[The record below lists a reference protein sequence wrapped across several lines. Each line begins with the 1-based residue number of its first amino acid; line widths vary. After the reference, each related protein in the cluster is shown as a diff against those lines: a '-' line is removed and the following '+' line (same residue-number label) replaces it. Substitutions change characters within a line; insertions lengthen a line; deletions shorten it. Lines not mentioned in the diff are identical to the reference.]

1 VNEKVKNL
9 IQNLLTPTFF
19 KRVAFFVLSDILISM
34 LSLYLAFLIR
44 FDFSFSFEYKEI
56 YINLLPFF
64 IIFKIFVFW
73 VFKVYKIT
81 WRYVSITEVLK
92 IGNSTLIVM
101 FGFIFMVFISRNYPH
116 LTRTLPFGSFN
127 SFSSLPISVILI
139 DSLLFFLF
147 SSALRISKRVY
158 LELIKGYTTKRG
170 LSTLI
175 IGAGNTGEMILRDIK
190 RTGYVEFYPVGFLDD
205 DKRKIGT
212 YLHGVKVLDKIE
224 NLEKVI
230 KAYSIEAIIIAIAS
244 LSHRELTGIYISAKK
259 IGVKTIKIIPKIY
272 NFEKPEISVK
282 KLEDINIED
291 LLARKTVQ
299 VDLKK
304 IGSFLN
310 HKKVLI
316 TGAGGSIGSEI
327 ALQTYQFNPSELI
340 LFDIDETELFNLELK
355 LNKLFKADGV
365 KLHFIVGDI
374 RDYKKLEEVIESF
387 RPQIIFHSA
396 AYKHVPMMEYNP
408 DEAVK
413 VNVFGTYNLAKLSQ
427 QFGVEKF
434 INISTDKAVRPKSI
448 MGATKRLSEYI
459 CRAFNELGKTEYIS
473 VRFGNVVG
481 SRGSVLPLWLEQIK
495 QGGPITVTH
504 PDMKRYFMTIHEA
517 VSLVLMA
524 SAVGRGGEILVLDM
538 GEPVK
543 ILDLAEQFIRINGLE
558 PYRDIDIKFTGIRP
572 GENLFEDILTAE
584 EGTDATMYERIFI
597 AKGDNCFTLKD
608 IETIM
613 DKFKKI
619 LHDKKGK
626 EEIRKT
632 LQEVLQENKISCYPS
647 LLSS

>member
-1 VNEKVKNL
+1 
-9 IQNLLTPTFF
+9 
-19 KRVAFFVLSDILISM
+19 M

-101 FGFIFMVFISRNYPH
+101 SGFIFMVFISRNYPH

-170 LSTLI
+170 LRTLI

-259 IGVKTIKIIPKIY
+259 FGVKTIKIIPKIY

-299 VDLKK
+299 VDQKK

-327 ALQTYQFNPSELI
+327 ALQTCQFNPSELI

-355 LNKLFKADGV
+355 LNKLFKADKV

-413 VNVFGTYNLAKLSQ
+413 VNVFGTYNLAKLST
-427 QFGVEKF
+427 QFKVEKF

-459 CRAFNELGKTEYIS
+459 CRAFNDLGKTEYVS

-481 SRGSVLPLWLEQIK
+481 SRGSVLPVWLEQIK

-504 PDMKRYFMTIHEA
+504 PDMKRYFMTIPEA

-524 SAVGRGGEILVLDM
+524 SAVGKGGEILVLDM

-597 AKGDNCFTLKD
+597 AKGDKCFSLKD
-608 IETIM
+608 IETII
-613 DKFKKI
+613 KNLNEI
-619 LHDKKGK
+619 VYGEKGK
-626 EEIRKT
+626 EKEKMIKQF
-632 LQEVLQENKISCYPS
+632 LQDVILNSKKQ
-647 LLSS
+647 

>member
-1 VNEKVKNL
+1 MGDHFQVNEKVKNL
-9 IQNLLTPTFF
+9 IQNLLTPTLF

-64 IIFKIFVFW
+64 IVFKIFVFW

-101 FGFIFMVFISRNYPH
+101 SGFIFMVFISRNYPH
-116 LTRTLPFGSFN
+116 LTRTLPFGFFN

-158 LELIKGYTTKRG
+158 LELIKGYTTKKG
-170 LSTLI
+170 LRTLI

-244 LSHRELTGIYISAKK
+244 LTHRELTGIYISAKK
-259 IGVKTIKIIPKIY
+259 FGVKTIKIIPKIY

-299 VDLKK
+299 VDQKK

-310 HKKVLI
+310 QKKVLI

-327 ALQTYQFNPSELI
+327 ALQTCQFNPSELI

-365 KLHFIVGDI
+365 KHFIVGDI

-413 VNVFGTYNLAKLSQ
+413 VNVLGTYNLAKLST
-427 QFGVEKF
+427 QFKVEKF

-459 CRAFNELGKTEYIS
+459 CRAFNDLGKTEYIS

-481 SRGSVLPLWLEQIK
+481 SRGSVLPVWLEQIK

-504 PDMKRYFMTIHEA
+504 PDMKRYFMTIPEA

-524 SAVGRGGEILVLDM
+524 SAVGKGGEILVLDM

-584 EGTDATMYERIFI
+584 EGTDATMYEGIFI

-608 IETIM
+608 IETII
-613 DKFKKI
+613 KNLNEI
-619 LHDKKGK
+619 VYGEKGK
-626 EEIRKT
+626 EKEKMIKQF
-632 LQEVLQENKISCYPS
+632 LQDVILNSKKQ
-647 LLSS
+647 

>member
-19 KRVAFFVLSDILISM
+19 KRTAFFVLSDILISM

-44 FDFSFSFEYKEI
+44 FDFSFPFEYKEI
-56 YINLLPFF
+56 YTNLLPFF
-64 IIFKIFVFW
+64 IIFKIFIFW

-170 LSTLI
+170 LRTLI

-259 IGVKTIKIIPKIY
+259 FGVKTIKIIPKIY

-327 ALQTYQFNPSELI
+327 ALQTCQFNPSELI

-355 LNKLFKADGV
+355 LSKLFKADGV

-459 CRAFNELGKTEYIS
+459 CRAFNDLGKTEYIS

-481 SRGSVLPLWLEQIK
+481 SRGSVLPVWLEQIK

-504 PDMKRYFMTIHEA
+504 PDMKRYFMTIPEA

-524 SAVGRGGEILVLDM
+524 SAVGKGGETLVLDM

-608 IETIM
+608 IETII
-613 DKFKKI
+613 KNLNEI
-619 LHDKKGK
+619 VYGEKGK
-626 EEIRKT
+626 EKEKMIKQF
-632 LQEVLQENKISCYPS
+632 LQDVILNSKKQ
-647 LLSS
+647 

>member
-9 IQNLLTPTFF
+9 IQNLLTPTLF

-64 IIFKIFVFW
+64 IVFKIFVFW

-101 FGFIFMVFISRNYPH
+101 SGFIFMVFISRNYPH
-116 LTRTLPFGSFN
+116 LTRTLPFGFFN

-158 LELIKGYTTKRG
+158 LELIKGYTTKKG
-170 LSTLI
+170 LRTLI

-244 LSHRELTGIYISAKK
+244 LTHRELTGIYISAKK
-259 IGVKTIKIIPKIY
+259 FGVKTIKIIPKIY

-299 VDLKK
+299 VDQKK

-310 HKKVLI
+310 QKKVLI

-327 ALQTYQFNPSELI
+327 ALQTCQFNPSELI

-365 KLHFIVGDI
+365 KHFIVGDI

-413 VNVFGTYNLAKLSQ
+413 VNVLGTYNLAKLST
-427 QFGVEKF
+427 QFKVEKF

-459 CRAFNELGKTEYIS
+459 CRAFNDLGKTEYIS

-481 SRGSVLPLWLEQIK
+481 SRGSVLPVWLEQIK

-504 PDMKRYFMTIHEA
+504 PDMKRYFMTIPEA

-524 SAVGRGGEILVLDM
+524 SAVGKGGEILVLDM

-584 EGTDATMYERIFI
+584 EGTDATMYEGIFI

-608 IETIM
+608 IETII
-613 DKFKKI
+613 KNLNEI
-619 LHDKKGK
+619 VYGEKGK
-626 EEIRKT
+626 EKEKMIKQF
-632 LQEVLQENKISCYPS
+632 LQDVILNSKKQ
-647 LLSS
+647 

>member
-1 VNEKVKNL
+1 VNGKVKNL

-44 FDFSFSFEYKEI
+44 FDFSFPFEYKEI

-64 IIFKIFVFW
+64 IVFKIFVFW

-92 IGNSTLIVM
+92 IGNSTLILM
-101 FGFIFMVFISRNYPH
+101 SGFIFMVFISRNYPH
-116 LTRTLPFGSFN
+116 LTRTLPFGFFN

-139 DSLLFFLF
+139 DGLLFFLF

-158 LELIKGYTTKRG
+158 LELIKGYTTKKG
-170 LSTLI
+170 LRTLI

-244 LSHRELTGIYISAKK
+244 LTHRELTRIYISAKK
-259 IGVKTIKIIPKIY
+259 FGIKTIKIIPKIY

-299 VDLKK
+299 VDQKK

-310 HKKVLI
+310 QKKVLI

-481 SRGSVLPLWLEQIK
+481 SRGSVLPVWLEQIK

-504 PDMKRYFMTIHEA
+504 PDMKRYFMTIPEA

-524 SAVGRGGEILVLDM
+524 SAVGKGGEILVLDM

-608 IETIM
+608 IETI
-613 DKFKKI
+613 I
-619 LHDKKGK
+619 RNLNEIVYGEKGK
-626 EEIRKT
+626 EKEKMIKQF
-632 LQEVLQENKISCYPS
+632 LQDVILNSKKQ
-647 LLSS
+647 

>member
-101 FGFIFMVFISRNYPH
+101 SGFIFMVFISRNYPH
-116 LTRTLPFGSFN
+116 LTRTLPFGFFN

-158 LELIKGYTTKRG
+158 LELIKGYTTKKG
-170 LSTLI
+170 LRTLI

-244 LSHRELTGIYISAKK
+244 LTHRELTGIYISAKK
-259 IGVKTIKIIPKIY
+259 FGVKTIKIIPKIY

-299 VDLKK
+299 VDQKK

-310 HKKVLI
+310 QKKVLI

-413 VNVFGTYNLAKLSQ
+413 VNVFGTYNLAKLST
-427 QFGVEKF
+427 QFKVEKF
-434 INISTDKAVRPKSI
+434 INISTDKAVKPKSI

-459 CRAFNELGKTEYIS
+459 CRAFNDLGKTEYIS

-481 SRGSVLPLWLEQIK
+481 SRGSVLPVWLEQIK

-504 PDMKRYFMTIHEA
+504 PDMKRYFMTIPEA

-524 SAVGRGGEILVLDM
+524 SAVGKGGEILVLDM

-597 AKGDNCFTLKD
+597 AKGDKCFSLKD
-608 IETIM
+608 IETII
-613 DKFKKI
+613 KNLNEI
-619 LHDKKGK
+619 VYGEKGK
-626 EEIRKT
+626 EKEKMIKQF
-632 LQEVLQENKISCYPS
+632 LQDVILNSKKQ
-647 LLSS
+647 

>member
-1 VNEKVKNL
+1 MNGKVKNL

-44 FDFSFSFEYKEI
+44 FDFSFPFEYKEI

-64 IIFKIFVFW
+64 IVFKIFVFW
-73 VFKVYKIT
+73 VFNVYKIT

-101 FGFIFMVFISRNYPH
+101 SGFIFMVFISRNYPH
-116 LTRTLPFGSFN
+116 LTRTLPFGFFN

-158 LELIKGYTTKRG
+158 LELIKGYTTKKG
-170 LSTLI
+170 LRTLI

-244 LSHRELTGIYISAKK
+244 LTHRELTGIYISAKK
-259 IGVKTIKIIPKIY
+259 FGVKTIKIIPKIY

-291 LLARKTVQ
+291 LLARKIVQ
-299 VDLKK
+299 VDQKK

-327 ALQTYQFNPSELI
+327 ALQTCQFNPSELI

-355 LNKLFKADGV
+355 LNKLFKADRV

-459 CRAFNELGKTEYIS
+459 CRAFNDLGKTEYIS

-481 SRGSVLPLWLEQIK
+481 SRGSVLPVWLEQIK

-504 PDMKRYFMTIHEA
+504 PDMKRYFMTIPEA

-524 SAVGRGGEILVLDM
+524 SAVGKGGEILVLDM

-597 AKGDNCFTLKD
+597 AKGDNCFSLKD
-608 IETIM
+608 IETLIENL
-613 DKFKKI
+613 KEI
-619 LHDKKGK
+619 IYGEKGK
-626 EEIRKT
+626 EKEKMIKQF
-632 LQEVLQENKISCYPS
+632 LQDVILNSKKQ
-647 LLSS
+647 

>member
-1 VNEKVKNL
+1 VGDHFQVNEKVKNL
-9 IQNLLTPTFF
+9 IQNLLTPTLF

-64 IIFKIFVFW
+64 IVFKIFVFW

-101 FGFIFMVFISRNYPH
+101 SGFIFMVFISRNYPH
-116 LTRTLPFGSFN
+116 LTRTLPFGFFN

-158 LELIKGYTTKRG
+158 LELIKGYTTKKG
-170 LSTLI
+170 LRTLI

-244 LSHRELTGIYISAKK
+244 LTHRELTGIYISAKK
-259 IGVKTIKIIPKIY
+259 FGVKTIKIIPKIY

-299 VDLKK
+299 VDQKK

-310 HKKVLI
+310 QKKVLI

-327 ALQTYQFNPSELI
+327 ALQTCQFNPSELI

-365 KLHFIVGDI
+365 KHFIVGDI

-413 VNVFGTYNLAKLSQ
+413 VNVLGTYNLAKLST
-427 QFGVEKF
+427 QFKVEKF

-459 CRAFNELGKTEYIS
+459 CRAFNDLGKTEYIS

-481 SRGSVLPLWLEQIK
+481 SRGSVLPVWLEQIK

-504 PDMKRYFMTIHEA
+504 PDMKRYFMTIPEA

-524 SAVGRGGEILVLDM
+524 SAVGKGGEILVLDM

-584 EGTDATMYERIFI
+584 EGTDATMYEGIFI

-608 IETIM
+608 IETII
-613 DKFKKI
+613 KNLNEI
-619 LHDKKGK
+619 VYGEKGK
-626 EEIRKT
+626 EKEKMIKQF
-632 LQEVLQENKISCYPS
+632 LQDVILNSKKQ
-647 LLSS
+647 

>member
-259 IGVKTIKIIPKIY
+259 FGVKTIKIIPKIY

-327 ALQTYQFNPSELI
+327 ALQTCQFNPSELI

-355 LNKLFKADGV
+355 LSKLFKADGG
-365 KLHFIVGDI
+365 KIA
-374 RDYKKLEEVIESF
+374 
-387 RPQIIFHSA
+387 FHRWG
-396 AYKHVPMMEYNP
+396 Y
-408 DEAVK
+408 
-413 VNVFGTYNLAKLSQ
+413 
-427 QFGVEKF
+427 
-434 INISTDKAVRPKSI
+434 
-448 MGATKRLSEYI
+448 KRL
-459 CRAFNELGKTEYIS
+459 
-473 VRFGNVVG
+473 
-481 SRGSVLPLWLEQIK
+481 Q
-495 QGGPITVTH
+495 
-504 PDMKRYFMTIHEA
+504 
-517 VSLVLMA
+517 
-524 SAVGRGGEILVLDM
+524 
-538 GEPVK
+538 
-543 ILDLAEQFIRINGLE
+543 
-558 PYRDIDIKFTGIRP
+558 
-572 GENLFEDILTAE
+572 
-584 EGTDATMYERIFI
+584 
-597 AKGDNCFTLKD
+597 
-608 IETIM
+608 ET
-613 DKFKKI
+613 
-619 LHDKKGK
+619 
-626 EEIRKT
+626 
-632 LQEVLQENKISCYPS
+632 
-647 LLSS
+647 

>member
-19 KRVAFFVLSDILISM
+19 KRTAFFVLSDILISM

-116 LTRTLPFGSFN
+116 LTRTLPFGFFN

-170 LSTLI
+170 LRTLI

-190 RTGYVEFYPVGFLDD
+190 RIGYVEFYPVGFLDD

-244 LSHRELTGIYISAKK
+244 LSHRELTGIYISAK
-259 IGVKTIKIIPKIY
+259 
-272 NFEKPEISVK
+272 NSVS
-282 KLEDINIED
+282 
-291 LLARKTVQ
+291 RQ
-299 VDLKK
+299 LK
-304 IGSFLN
+304 
-310 HKKVLI
+310 
-316 TGAGGSIGSEI
+316 
-327 ALQTYQFNPSELI
+327 
-340 LFDIDETELFNLELK
+340 
-355 LNKLFKADGV
+355 
-365 KLHFIVGDI
+365 
-374 RDYKKLEEVIESF
+374 
-387 RPQIIFHSA
+387 
-396 AYKHVPMMEYNP
+396 
-408 DEAVK
+408 
-413 VNVFGTYNLAKLSQ
+413 
-427 QFGVEKF
+427 
-434 INISTDKAVRPKSI
+434 
-448 MGATKRLSEYI
+448 
-459 CRAFNELGKTEYIS
+459 
-473 VRFGNVVG
+473 
-481 SRGSVLPLWLEQIK
+481 
-495 QGGPITVTH
+495 
-504 PDMKRYFMTIHEA
+504 
-517 VSLVLMA
+517 
-524 SAVGRGGEILVLDM
+524 
-538 GEPVK
+538 
-543 ILDLAEQFIRINGLE
+543 
-558 PYRDIDIKFTGIRP
+558 
-572 GENLFEDILTAE
+572 
-584 EGTDATMYERIFI
+584 
-597 AKGDNCFTLKD
+597 
-608 IETIM
+608 
-613 DKFKKI
+613 
-619 LHDKKGK
+619 
-626 EEIRKT
+626 
-632 LQEVLQENKISCYPS
+632 
-647 LLSS
+647 

>member
-1 VNEKVKNL
+1 MNEKVRNL

-19 KRVAFFVLSDILISM
+19 KRTAFFVLSDILISM

-44 FDFSFSFEYKEI
+44 FDFSFPLEYKEI
-56 YINLLPFF
+56 YINLLPLFL
-64 IIFKIFVFW
+64 IFKIFVFW

-101 FGFIFMVFISRNYPH
+101 SGFIFMVFISRNYPH
-116 LTRTLPFGSFN
+116 LTRTLPFGFFN

-139 DSLLFFLF
+139 DGLLFFLF

-170 LSTLI
+170 LRTLI

-190 RTGYVEFYPVGFLDD
+190 RTGYVKFYPVGFLDD

-244 LSHRELTGIYISAKK
+244 LTHRELTGIYISAKK
-259 IGVKTIKIIPKIY
+259 FGVKTIKIIPKIY
-272 NFEKPEISVK
+272 NFEKPKISVK

-299 VDLKK
+299 VDQKK

-310 HKKVLI
+310 QKKVLI

-327 ALQTYQFNPSELI
+327 SLQTCQFNPSELI

-413 VNVFGTYNLAKLSQ
+413 VNVFGTYNLAKLST
-427 QFGVEKF
+427 QFNVEKF
-434 INISTDKAVRPKSI
+434 INISTDKVVKPKSI
-448 MGATKRLSEYI
+448 MGATKRMAEYI
-459 CRAFNELGKTEYIS
+459 CKAFNDSNKTEFVS
-473 VRFGNVVG
+473 VRFGNVIG
-481 SRGSVLPLWLEQIK
+481 SRGSVLTVWLEQIK

-504 PDMKRYFMTIHEA
+504 PDMKRYFMTISEA

-524 SAVGRGGEILVLDM
+524 SVVGRGGEILVLDM

-543 ILDLAEQFIRINGLE
+543 ILDLAEQFIKLHGLE
-558 PYRDIDIKFTGIRP
+558 PYKDIDIIFTGIRP
-572 GENLFEDILTAE
+572 GENLFEDLLTAE
-584 EGTDATMYERIFI
+584 EGTNATMYERIFI
-597 AKGDNCFTLKD
+597 AKDSKNFTLEE
-608 IETIM
+608 IEILIENL
-613 DKFKKI
+613 KKI
-619 LHDKKGK
+619 IYGKKNQEK
-626 EEIRKT
+626 EKMIRHI
-632 LQEVLQENKISCYPS
+632 LQEACLP
-647 LLSS
+647 

>member
-1 VNEKVKNL
+1 VNGKVKNL

-56 YINLLPFF
+56 YTNLLPFF

-139 DSLLFFLF
+139 DGLLFFLF

-170 LSTLI
+170 LRTLI

-244 LSHRELTGIYISAKK
+244 LTHRELTGIYISAKK
-259 IGVKTIKIIPKIY
+259 FGVKTIKIIPKIY

-310 HKKVLI
+310 QKKVLI

-327 ALQTYQFNPSELI
+327 ALQTCQFNPSELI

-355 LNKLFKADGV
+355 LSKLFKADEV

-459 CRAFNELGKTEYIS
+459 CRAFNDLGKTEYIS

-481 SRGSVLPLWLEQIK
+481 SRGSVLPVWLEQIK

-504 PDMKRYFMTIHEA
+504 PDMKRYFMTIPEA

-524 SAVGRGGEILVLDM
+524 SAVGKGGEILVLDM

-558 PYRDIDIKFTGIRP
+558 PYKDIDIKFTGIRP

-597 AKGDNCFTLKD
+597 AKGDKCFSLKD
-608 IETIM
+608 IETLIENL
-613 DKFKKI
+613 KEI
-619 LHDKKGK
+619 VYGEKGK
-626 EEIRKT
+626 EKEKMIKQF
-632 LQEVLQENKISCYPS
+632 LQDVILNSKKQ
-647 LLSS
+647 

>member
-19 KRVAFFVLSDILISM
+19 KRTAFFVLSDILISA

-116 LTRTLPFGSFN
+116 LTRTLPFGFFN

-158 LELIKGYTTKRG
+158 LELIKGYTTKKG
-170 LSTLI
+170 LRTLI

-212 YLHGVKVLDKIE
+212 YLHDVKVLDKIE

-244 LSHRELTGIYISAKK
+244 LSHRELTGIYLSAKK
-259 IGVKTIKIIPKIY
+259 FGVKTIKIIPKIY
-272 NFEKPEISVK
+272 NFEKPEINVK

-299 VDLKK
+299 VDQKK

-310 HKKVLI
+310 QKKVLI

-327 ALQTYQFNPSELI
+327 ALQTCQFKPSELI
-340 LFDIDETELFNLELK
+340 LFDIDETELFHLELK
-355 LNKLFKADGV
+355 LSKLFKVDEV

-413 VNVFGTYNLAKLSQ
+413 VNVFGTYNLAKLSI
-427 QFGVEKF
+427 QFNVEKF
-434 INISTDKAVRPKSI
+434 INISTDKVVKPKSI
-448 MGATKRLSEYI
+448 MGATKRMAEYI
-459 CRAFNELGKTEYIS
+459 CKAFNDSNKTEFVS
-473 VRFGNVVG
+473 VRFGNVIG
-481 SRGSVLPLWLEQIK
+481 SRGSVLTVWLEQIK

-504 PDMKRYFMTIHEA
+504 PDMKRYFMTISEA

-524 SAVGRGGEILVLDM
+524 SVVGRGGEILVLDM

-543 ILDLAEQFIRINGLE
+543 ILELAEEFIKLHGLE
-558 PYRDIDIKFTGIRP
+558 PYKDIDIIFTGIRP

-597 AKGDNCFTLKD
+597 AKGDKCFSLKD
-608 IETIM
+608 IETII
-613 DKFKKI
+613 KNLNEI
-619 LHDKKGK
+619 VYGEKGK
-626 EEIRKT
+626 EKEKMIKQF
-632 LQEVLQENKISCYPS
+632 LQDVILNSKKQ
-647 LLSS
+647 

>member
-1 VNEKVKNL
+1 
-9 IQNLLTPTFF
+9 
-19 KRVAFFVLSDILISM
+19 M

-44 FDFSFSFEYKEI
+44 FDFSFPFEYKEI
-56 YINLLPFF
+56 YTNLLPFF

-101 FGFIFMVFISRNYPH
+101 SGFIFMVFISRNYPH
-116 LTRTLPFGSFN
+116 LTRTLPFGFFN

-158 LELIKGYTTKRG
+158 LELIKGYTTKKG
-170 LSTLI
+170 LRTLI

-244 LSHRELTGIYISAKK
+244 LTHRELTGIYISAKK
-259 IGVKTIKIIPKIY
+259 FGVKTIKIIPKIY

-310 HKKVLI
+310 QKKVLI

-327 ALQTYQFNPSELI
+327 ALQTCQFNPSELI

-365 KLHFIVGDI
+365 KLHFIIGDI

-413 VNVFGTYNLAKLSQ
+413 VNVFGTYNLAKLST
-427 QFGVEKF
+427 QFKVEKF

-459 CRAFNELGKTEYIS
+459 CRAFNDLGKTEYIS

-481 SRGSVLPLWLEQIK
+481 SRGSVLPVWLEQIK

-504 PDMKRYFMTIHEA
+504 PDMKRYFMTIPEA

-524 SAVGRGGEILVLDM
+524 SAVGKGGEILVLDM

-608 IETIM
+608 IETII
-613 DKFKKI
+613 KNLNEI
-619 LHDKKGK
+619 VYGEKGK
-626 EEIRKT
+626 EKEKMIKQF
-632 LQEVLQENKISCYPS
+632 LQDVILNSKKQ
-647 LLSS
+647 

>member
-1 VNEKVKNL
+1 MNEKVRNL

-19 KRVAFFVLSDILISM
+19 KRTAFFVLSDILISM

-44 FDFSFSFEYKEI
+44 FDFSFPFEYKEI

-101 FGFIFMVFISRNYPH
+101 SGFIFMVFISRNYPH
-116 LTRTLPFGSFN
+116 LTRTLPFWFFN

-139 DSLLFFLF
+139 DGLLFFLF

-170 LSTLI
+170 LRTLI

-190 RTGYVEFYPVGFLDD
+190 RTGYVKFYPVGFLDD

-244 LSHRELTGIYISAKK
+244 LTHRELTGIYISAKK
-259 IGVKTIKIIPKIY
+259 FGVKTIKIIPKIY

-299 VDLKK
+299 VDQKK

-310 HKKVLI
+310 QKKVLI

-327 ALQTYQFNPSELI
+327 SLQICQFNPSELI

-413 VNVFGTYNLAKLSQ
+413 VNVFGTYNLAKLST
-427 QFGVEKF
+427 QFNVEKF
-434 INISTDKAVRPKSI
+434 INISTDKVVKPKSI
-448 MGATKRLSEYI
+448 MGATKRIAEYI
-459 CRAFNELGKTEYIS
+459 CKAFNDSNKTEFVS
-473 VRFGNVVG
+473 VRFGNVIG
-481 SRGSVLPLWLEQIK
+481 SRGSVLTVWLEQIK

-504 PDMKRYFMTIHEA
+504 PDMKRYFMTISEA

-524 SAVGRGGEILVLDM
+524 SVVGRGGEILVLDM

-543 ILDLAEQFIRINGLE
+543 ILDLAEQFIKLHGLE
-558 PYRDIDIKFTGIRP
+558 PYKDIDIIFTGIRP
-572 GENLFEDILTAE
+572 GENLFEDLLTAE
-584 EGTDATMYERIFI
+584 EGTNATMYERIFI
-597 AKGDNCFTLKD
+597 AKDSKNFTL
-608 IETIM
+608 
-613 DKFKKI
+613 
-619 LHDKKGK
+619 
-626 EEIRKT
+626 EEIENLIENLKRIIYGKKNQEKEKMIRHI
-632 LQEVLQENKISCYPS
+632 LQEACLP
-647 LLSS
+647 

>member
-1 VNEKVKNL
+1 MGDHFQMNEKVRNL
-9 IQNLLTPTFF
+9 IQKFLTPTFF
-19 KRVAFFVLSDILISM
+19 KRTAFFVLSDILISM

-73 VFKVYKIT
+73 IFKVYKIT

-101 FGFIFMVFISRNYPH
+101 SGFIFMVFISRNYPH
-116 LTRTLPFGSFN
+116 LTRTLPFEFFN

-139 DSLLFFLF
+139 DGLLFFLF

-170 LSTLI
+170 LRTLI

-190 RTGYVEFYPVGFLDD
+190 RTGYVKFYPVGFLDD

-244 LSHRELTGIYISAKK
+244 LTHRELTGIYMSAKK
-259 IGVKTIKIIPKIY
+259 FGVKTIKIIPKIY

-299 VDLKK
+299 VDQKK

-310 HKKVLI
+310 QKKVLI

-327 ALQTYQFNPSELI
+327 SLQTCQFNPSELI

-413 VNVFGTYNLAKLSQ
+413 VNVFGTYNLAKLST
-427 QFGVEKF
+427 QFNVEKF
-434 INISTDKAVRPKSI
+434 INISTDKVVKPKSI
-448 MGATKRLSEYI
+448 MGATKRMAEYI
-459 CRAFNELGKTEYIS
+459 CKAFNDSNKTEFVS
-473 VRFGNVVG
+473 VRFGNVIG
-481 SRGSVLPLWLEQIK
+481 SRGSVLTVWLEQIK

-504 PDMKRYFMTIHEA
+504 PDMKRYFMTISEA

-524 SAVGRGGEILVLDM
+524 SVVGRGGEILVLDM

-543 ILDLAEQFIRINGLE
+543 ILDLAEQFIKLHGLE
-558 PYRDIDIKFTGIRP
+558 PYKDIDIIFTGIRP
-572 GENLFEDILTAE
+572 GENLFEDLLTAE
-584 EGTDATMYERIFI
+584 EGTNATMYERIFI
-597 AKGDNCFTLKD
+597 AKDSKNFTL
-608 IETIM
+608 
-613 DKFKKI
+613 
-619 LHDKKGK
+619 
-626 EEIRKT
+626 EEIENLIENLKRIIYGKKNQEKEKT
-632 LQEVLQENKISCYPS
+632 IRHILQEAC
-647 LLSS
+647 LS

>member
-1 VNEKVKNL
+1 VNGKVKNL

-64 IIFKIFVFW
+64 IVFKIFVFW

-101 FGFIFMVFISRNYPH
+101 SGFIFMVFISRNYPH

-158 LELIKGYTTKRG
+158 LELIKGYTTKKG
-170 LSTLI
+170 LRTLI

-244 LSHRELTGIYISAKK
+244 LTHRELTGIYISAKK
-259 IGVKTIKIIPKIY
+259 FGVKTIKIIPKIY

-299 VDLKK
+299 VDQKK

-310 HKKVLI
+310 QKKVLI

-327 ALQTYQFNPSELI
+327 ALQTCQFNPSELI

-355 LNKLFKADGV
+355 LNKLFKADRV

-459 CRAFNELGKTEYIS
+459 CRAFNDLGKTEYVS

-481 SRGSVLPLWLEQIK
+481 SRGSVLPVWLDQIK

-504 PDMKRYFMTIHEA
+504 PDMKRYFMTIPEA

-524 SAVGRGGEILVLDM
+524 SAVGKGGEILVLDM

-597 AKGDNCFTLKD
+597 AKGDKCFSLKD
-608 IETIM
+608 IETII
-613 DKFKKI
+613 KNLNEI
-619 LHDKKGK
+619 VYGEKGK
-626 EEIRKT
+626 EKEKMIKQF
-632 LQEVLQENKISCYPS
+632 LQDVILNSKKQ
-647 LLSS
+647 